1 MAYELFDTKHEIAY
15 NPEDKKTIQEGLQKY
30 ASLLNSGEAF
40 EDDYIVAHFKPTVEE
55 VYSSAFENHTGV
67 TIFLNE
73 ICDTYKEEK
82 DENPNL
88 VETLL
93 TETLFF
99 MHALQYE
106 DLHDEIKIACEA
118 IVNFSRRQND
128 SSKMWIH
135 EETCFGL
142 EPLQLLACT
151 YPEHGVLLA
160 SFFVPNWDDEHM
172 GYSLFGY
179 ADWVM
184 TQGLNEHT
192 IKSYCYCE
200 NIRAR
205 QMALGFDDWY
215 GPSENME
222 VRDFFPLVKH
232 LRESEENFNY
242 FKEYFKERL
251 CTLPLL
257 KGYDR
262 AGEELTFETYI
273 FQMGFEMMISV
284 NPVDYWDDDFDIDD
298 YLSGIWIED
307 VAEVELNE
315 LTDEL
320 TQFATFAEDIN
331 DSDDDENDYEDDHEA
346 NAAAIWEKFFC
357 EHLKDGVD
365 IWKYILEGGT
375 SEILNQIEEISIFSI
390 INKEYK
396 PLKKHLKDELIF
408 EEEEFRTMLED
419 VTIYLFRDWKEECNS
434 EEDYYERLLR
444 FTDVMYRSLGPK
456 KFPIR
461 YHKIISDGF
470 RRTSK
475 LELTKR
481 YPLPW
486 KEELI
491 DNLQK
496 LSQYKSAVSKS
507 KLERIAQIV
516 NEHGEKAEDLLTQEM
531 WNQEEARNNF
541 GRDKMMSSKQFVAPE
556 DALCVSMYLY
566 LDNLSKGIFNS
577 VNDKAMEFIDAI
589 ALDCLVYNLHHEF
602 QVSGKEYIEKLEK
615 RDNLHE
621 HDVKSCKEYYEWIS
635 FREYIITG
643 QFGPVKHFEEQPI
656 NTDFVIKNLRTSQF
670 RYSDDQEDYNI
681 IAERKGA
688 MMSLVI
694 FAEIAKG
701 CAIHKNKQ
709 SFERMEQ
716 FFYTLDP
723 LAIGL
728 TQFNYH
734 LESGELECVEDL
746 ETICN
751 KLLSRGAPQ
760 ITYWAIRM
768 YYLTRNPEL
777 ASWEYSDMLHQI
789 FDNSASSD
797 LMQAYKNMTYRNQ
810 LKALKQAEKHFHNKD
825 FSQHYIDMFI
835 EKLSRYMLK
844 SYLIK
849 DPAIYIHNRM
859 KQEKLYSKL
868 IKWDAVPNSPEL
880 LGYLYNIE
888 TGIQLNCT
896 AKESK
901 DAVYNKKGWG
911 YLILQ
916 KNGEELSVLLGN
928 ELLAHI
934 KNGIAKE
941 DYYSAQT
948 NLIVVDE
955 NCPQNFIDELAEMQ
969 NIDFSQLVFDQTVR
983 YLKGEVEFEEIELLV
998 RHSTSVS
1005 VMASNYH
1012 DFSFYNIASQ
1022 FKDEN
1027 KTRMLKVLSLISMEL
1042 LEEVSVSEPKDYYQ
1056 TLLDA
1061 EIDTDS
1067 ILNYLRKEEATD
1079 LLAEFVQKRDVSE
1092 SIIKLKI
1099 ADQIP
1104 LFTLVANY
1112 PQYHKFIYSRR
1123 KTRSPKL
1130 KQNIVELI
1138 ERHNICE

>member
-1 MAYELFDTKHEIAY
+1 MAYELFDTKHEITY
-15 NPEDKKTIQEGLQKY
+15 NPEDKKSIQEGLQRY

-40 EDDYIVAHFKPTVEE
+40 EDDYIVAHFKPAVEQ
-55 VYSSAFENHTGV
+55 VYSSAFEDHDGV
-67 TIFLNE
+67 TTFLNE
-73 ICDTYKEEK
+73 ICDTYKEK
-82 DENPNL
+82 KGENPNL
-88 VETLL
+88 VEILL

-99 MHALQYE
+99 MHALQHE

-118 IVNFSRRQND
+118 IVSYSRQQND

-172 GYSLFGY
+172 GYPLFGY
-179 ADWVM
+179 AAWVM

-192 IKSYCYCE
+192 IKSHCYCE

-205 QMALGFDDWY
+205 QMALGFDDWD

-222 VRDFFPLVKH
+222 VRDYFPLVKH
-232 LRESEENFNY
+232 LRESKENFNQ
-242 FKEYFKERL
+242 FKENFKERL
-251 CTLPLL
+251 NALPLL
-257 KGYDR
+257 EGYDSND
-262 AGEELTFETYI
+262 EELTVKTYI

-298 YLSGIWIED
+298 YLSGILIED

-320 TQFATFAEDIN
+320 TPFATFAEYNNNSEDEHD
-331 DSDDDENDYEDDHEA
+331 DSDDRET
-346 NAAAIWEKFFC
+346 NAAAVWEKFFC
-357 EHLKDGVD
+357 EHLKNGVE
-365 IWKYILEGGT
+365 IWEYILRGET
-375 SEILNQIEEISIFSI
+375 SEILDQIEETSLFTI
-390 INKEYK
+390 INEEYK
-396 PLKKHLKDELIF
+396 PLKKHLKDRLIF

-419 VTIYLFRDWKEECNS
+419 VTLYLFRDWKEECNT

-444 FTDVMYRSLGPK
+444 FTDVMYRLLGPK

-507 KLERIAQIV
+507 KLERIAQII
-516 NEHGEKAEDLLTQEM
+516 NEQGEKAEDLLTREM

-541 GRDKMMSSKQFVAPE
+541 GRDKMMSRKQFVSPE
-556 DALCVSMYLY
+556 DALCISMYLY

-577 VNDKAMEFIDAI
+577 INDKAMEFIDAI
-589 ALDCLVYNLHHEF
+589 ALDCLLYNLQHEF
-602 QVSGKEYIEKLEK
+602 QVSGKEYIEDLEK
-615 RDNLHE
+615 RDNLYDHE
-621 HDVKSCKEYYEWIS
+621 IKSCKEYYEWIS
-635 FREYIITG
+635 FRDYIITG
-643 QFGPVKHFEEQPI
+643 QFGTIKHFDEQPA
-656 NTDFVIKNLRTSQF
+656 NTDFLIGNLRTSQY

-688 MMSLVI
+688 IMSLVV
-694 FAEIAKG
+694 FAEIAKDCG
-701 CAIHKNKQ
+701 IHKNKQ

-734 LESGELECVEDL
+734 LESDELEYIEDL

-760 ITYWAIRM
+760 ITYWALRM
-768 YYLTRNPEL
+768 YYLTRKPEL
-777 ASWEYSDMLHQI
+777 ASWEYSDMLYQI
-789 FDNSASSD
+789 FDNSANPN

-810 LKALKQAEKHFHNKD
+810 LKALKQAEKHLYDKD
-825 FSQHYIDMFI
+825 FSQYYMDMFI

-844 SYLIK
+844 SYLIN
-849 DPAIYIHNRM
+849 DPAIYIHNRI
-859 KQEKLYSKL
+859 KQENLYSKK

-880 LGYLYNIE
+880 LEYLYNIE

-901 DAVYNKKGWG
+901 DTVHNKKGWG
-911 YLILQ
+911 YLLLQ
-916 KNGEELSVLLGN
+916 KKGEELSILLGN

-934 KNGIAKE
+934 KNGIARE

-955 NCPQNFIDELAEMQ
+955 NCPQSFIDELAKMQ
-969 NIDFSQLVFDQTVR
+969 NLNFKQLVFDQTVK
-983 YLKGEVEFEEIELLV
+983 YLKGEIEFEEIELLV
-998 RHSTSVS
+998 KHSTSVS
-1005 VMASNYH
+1005 VTASNYH

-1022 FKDEN
+1022 FKGEN

-1042 LEEVSVSEPKDYYQ
+1042 LEEVSGSEPKDYYQ

-1067 ILNYLRKEEATD
+1067 ILNYLRKEEATG
-1079 LLAEFVQKRDVSE
+1079 LLAKFVQKRDISE

-1130 KQNIVELI
+1130 KQNIAELI
-1138 ERHNICE
+1138 EKHNISE